1 MSSWGTGYVPPN
13 AEQAGA
19 ARHRTERWE
28 PQAEGKQQEGTFKP
42 LIKNQPHQ
50 STRGTQVLEAKAP
63 ASRTQSCL
71 GSSWTLS
78 DAFLGRS
85 CSLGNTLCR
94 GHCQDGL
101 LQTGCDS
108 KKRPSNLGPAACYR
122 EWPFL
127 TASILTFL
135 PLVRGLGYRN

>member
-71 GSSWTLS
+71 GSIWTLMLFWDVRAAWAVLS
-78 DAFLGRS
+78 AMDTARTAYGRQ
-85 CSLGNTLCR
+85 GVI
-94 GHCQDGL
+94 Q
-101 LQTGCDS
+101 
-108 KKRPSNLGPAACYR
+108 
-122 EWPFL
+122 
-127 TASILTFL
+127 
-135 PLVRGLGYRN
+135 